1 MSSILHSL
9 FIQVFC
15 VKVISKCFSKF
26 AVIIHKGN
34 CGTNV
39 HALQD

>member
-1 MSSILHSL
+1 MSSILHFL
-9 FIQVFC
+9 FIVFC
-15 VKVISKCFSKF
+15 LKVISKCFSKF

-34 CGTNV
+34 CGTAV